1 MVSFNEFYEEKGSN
15 TYGIRPVVINPS
27 HVVAIREDQ
36 QARSAL
42 MENRMPEGLSSNIS
56 FSRIYLNSGQM
67 NLSVLVAGSP
77 DVIQKTLSG
86 TKRVLKG

>member
-1 MVSFNEFYEEKGSN
+1 MVSFSEFYEQKGSN
-15 TYGIRPVVINPS
+15 TYGIRPVVINPA
-27 HVVAIREDQ
+27 HVVAIREDP

-42 MENRMPEGLSSNIS
+42 MENRMPEGLSPNIS

-77 DVIQKTLSG
+77 DVVQKTLVE
-86 TKRVLKG
+86 TKKVLKG